1 MSERDPQTPRDWLLA
16 RHASASP
23 QLDALR
29 RAALPNATSPAE
41 DITWREFLARIF
53 RPHRLAWRA
62 LAAVWIALVALHL
75 SQPRGSAPADR
86 STLSPETVATWFRQ
100 TKTHEALA
108 QINRHP

>member
-1 MSERDPQTPRDWLLA
+1 MSDSKSPRDWLFA
-16 RHASASP
+16 RHASAQS

-29 RAALPNATSPAE
+29 RAALTSATSPAA

-75 SQPRGSAPADR
+75 SRPRGATAADR
-86 STLSPETVATWFRQ
+86 STLSPEAVATWLRQ
-100 TKTHEALA
+100 AKTHEALA
-108 QINRHP
+108 QINRLP